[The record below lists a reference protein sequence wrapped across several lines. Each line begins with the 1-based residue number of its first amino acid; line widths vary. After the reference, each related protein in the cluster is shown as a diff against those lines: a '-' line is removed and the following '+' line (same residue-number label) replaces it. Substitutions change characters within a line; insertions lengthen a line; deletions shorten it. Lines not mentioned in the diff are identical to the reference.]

1 MDWSLG
7 INMGGRGKLGA
18 AGVGGGLCACALRL
32 YTLRFP
38 RVALSH
44 SRIALKD
51 VAAWHITNVSVC
63 PCGFPLLTRGSV
75 PGSPLQFRTP
85 GDSSEPPF
93 SPSRLCVFPTRHV
106 WSGGWQER
114 QQQSTWAPAQRP
126 AASRQGVVWTS
137 GGSGNR
143 GLWLPQKFQ
152 LVSVW
157 SLGMECSAN
166 WVGLSDLRAGLF
178 LTLVF
183 LQGRDGGWP
192 SSEAGYIHIRGN
204 VPPPAP
210 HDTWMN
216 LCTSLV
222 IGVVNLL
229 APEPPSPS
237 SISWKQISFENRP
250 DLTFSLMEVNNT
262 FSVKNAL

>member
-1 MDWSLG
+1 MCVGVVNW
-7 INMGGRGKLGA
+7 GRGGALRVRTATLGA
-18 AGVGGGLCACALRL
+18 ALS
-32 YTLRFP
+32 YFP

-93 SPSRLCVFPTRHV
+93 SPSRPCVFPTRHV

-143 GLWLPQKFQ
+143 GLCLPQKFQ

-166 WVGLSDLRAGLF
+166 WVGLSDLRAGLSHVGF
-178 LTLVF
+178 LTRPWWRMAQF
-183 LQGRDGGWP
+183 WGRLYSYPG
-192 SSEAGYIHIRGN
+192 
-204 VPPPAP
+204 
-210 HDTWMN
+210 
-216 LCTSLV
+216 
-222 IGVVNLL
+222 
-229 APEPPSPS
+229 
-237 SISWKQISFENRP
+237 
-250 DLTFSLMEVNNT
+250 
-262 FSVKNAL
+262 

>member
-1 MDWSLG
+1 MCSAAQNYPTFCGSMDLWFIRDKGGWAWSC
-7 INMGGRGKLGA
+7 
-18 AGVGGGLCACALRL
+18 GVLRL
-32 YTLRFP
+32 RTANLRAALSFFP
-38 RVALSH
+38 RVALPH
-44 SRIALKD
+44 SR
-51 VAAWHITNVSVC
+51 VAPSVCEDAATWHITNLSFC

-85 GDSSEPPF
+85 GDSFEPPF

-143 GLWLPQKFQ
+143 GLWLTQKFQ

-157 SLGMECSAN
+157 NLGVGCSAN
-166 WVGLSDLRAGLF
+166 WVGLRDLRAGLF

-183 LQGRDGGWP
+183 LQGRIGGWL
-192 SSEAGYIHIRGN
+192 SSEASCVHIP
-204 VPPPAP
+204 VMCLPP
-210 HDTWMN
+210 
-216 LCTSLV
+216 
-222 IGVVNLL
+222 
-229 APEPPSPS
+229 
-237 SISWKQISFENRP
+237 RP
-250 DLTFSLMEVNNT
+250 MTDEWICARV
-262 FSVKNAL
+262 

>member
-1 MDWSLG
+1 MDLGLSG
-7 INMGGRGKLGA
+7 INVGGRGKR
-18 AGVGGGLCACALRL
+18 ALRL
-32 YTLRFP
+32 RTATLRAALSYFP
-38 RVALSH
+38 REALSH
-44 SRIALKD
+44 SRVALKD
-51 VAAWHITNVSVC
+51 AAAWHITDVFFC

-106 WSGGWQER
+106 WSGGWPER

-157 SLGMECSAN
+157 NLGMECSAN
-166 WVGLSDLRAGLF
+166 WVGLNWFKGWTLPHVRF
-178 LTLVF
+178 LTRPWWWMAQF
-183 LQGRDGGWP
+183 WGRLYSYP
-192 SSEAGYIHIRGN
+192 GYCASAR
-204 VPPPAP
+204 AP
-210 HDTWMN
+210 WQRNEFVHEFSDWSGKP
-216 LCTSLV
+216 L
-222 IGVVNLL
+222 G
-229 APEPPSPS
+229 
-237 SISWKQISFENRP
+237 SW
-250 DLTFSLMEVNNT
+250 T
-262 FSVKNAL
+262 

>member
-1 MDWSLG
+1 MDCGLPG
-7 INMGGRGKLGA
+7 INVGGRGKR
-18 AGVGGGLCACALRL
+18 ALRL
-32 YTLRFP
+32 RTATLRAALSYFP

-44 SRIALKD
+44 SRVALKD
-51 VAAWHITNVSVC
+51 AAAWHITNVFFC
-63 PCGFPLLTRGSV
+63 PCGFPLLTRVSV
-75 PGSPLQFRTP
+75 PGSALQFRTP

-93 SPSRLCVFPTRHV
+93 CPSRLCVFPTRHV

-157 SLGMECSAN
+157 NLGMECSAN
-166 WVGLSDLRAGLF
+166 WVGLNDLRAGLF

-183 LQGRDGGWP
+183 LQGLDGGWL
-192 SSEAGYIHIRGN
+192 SSEAGYIHIPGN

-210 HDTWMN
+210 HDRWMN
-216 LCTSLV
+216 LCTSVV

-229 APEPPSPS
+229 APELKPPRPS
-237 SISWKQISFENRP
+237 RDLENR
-250 DLTFSLMEVNNT
+250 
-262 FSVKNAL
+262 